1 MSEGSEFSK
10 RVKSRWTERRARRKR
25 DDLIRRIGELTF
37 AQQTDS
43 AASHEIEIA
52 RLVEDVRHVE
62 RQEELRRRQDL
73 IEGD

>member
-1 MSEGSEFSK
+1 MTEGSDFSK
-10 RVKSRWTERRARRKR
+10 RVQSLRAGRKARKKR
-25 DDLIRRIGELTF
+25 DDLIRRIGELTY
-37 AQQTDS
+37 AQQTDAS
-43 AASHEIEIA
+43 ATHEIEIA